1 MIFIETMSKLIK
13 SKKDIEKMRESGKI
27 AASILSE
34 LKEAAKP
41 GISTKELDALA
52 EKLIEEH
59 GAKPA
64 FKGYDGFPGVVCT
77 SVNDIIVHGVPTDE
91 KLKEGDILGLDFG
104 VIYKGWY
111 SDTAV
116 TIPVGDI
123 SHEARRLI
131 QVTKKA
137 LRLGIKKAKPGSTT
151 GDIGNTIQRYV
162 EDEDYKIVK
171 SLVGHGIGKKLHE
184 DPQVPNWGKR
194 HTGVVL
200 EEGMVIAI
208 EPMVIEG
215 GSEMVELAEDKFS
228 FKSKSGALTAHF
240 EHTVAITE
248 KGPEILTQI

>member
-1 MIFIETMSKLIK
+1 MSKFIK

-27 AASILSE
+27 AASILNE
-34 LKEAAKP
+34 LRDAAKP
-41 GISTKELDALA
+41 GISTKELDMLA
-52 EKLIEEH
+52 EKLIEKH
-59 GAKPA
+59 KVKPA

-77 SVNDIIVHGVPTDE
+77 SVNDIIVHGIPTDE
-91 KLKEGDILGLDFG
+91 PLREGDILGLDFG

-111 SDTAV
+111 SDTAI
-116 TIPVGDI
+116 TIPIGDI

-131 QVTKKA
+131 RVTKKA
-137 LRLGIKKAKPGSTT
+137 LRLGIKKAKPGNTT

-208 EPMVIEG
+208 EPMVIGG
-215 GSEMVELAEDKFS
+215 GSEVVELAPDKFS
-228 FKSKSGALTAHF
+228 FKSKSGGLTAHF
-240 EHTVAITE
+240 EHTIAITAE
-248 KGPEILTQI
+248 GPEILTVC